1 MVLAF
6 SISWLIKDTSVKPLD
21 EHFSILSLAQ
31 KTFRLIIED
40 KRQLFL
46 IPLTFFTGNSLSF
59 ITDTFNFSF
68 ITCGFGPEWIGVVM
82 IAFGSRKAFDCYV
95 QTNATAVKFTA

>member
-6 SISWLIKDTSVKPLD
+6 FICWLIKDSSVKPLD
-21 EHFSILSLAQ
+21 ENFSIPSLAQ

-46 IPLTFFTGNSLSF
+46 IPLTISTGNTLSF
-59 ITDTFNFSF
+59 ITNTYTFSF
-68 ITCGFGPEWIGVVM
+68 ITCGFGPEWIGAIM
-82 IAFGSRKAFDCYV
+82 IAFGSRKAY
-95 QTNATAVKFTA
+95 NKFLRT